1 MSKPVKLIAKTHK
14 IRNDFGILYT
24 THTAI
29 PCNDL
34 DAPECAFERAQVA
47 AGVLLVIPEVDEA
60 AAIAE
65 AEAAA
70 KAEAERL
77 AAEAFALSEEERLA
91 AEAEA
96 FSKAEEERLAAEAEA
111 AAAKPAKK
119 A

>member
-1 MSKPVKLIAKTHK
+1 MPTPVKLIAKSHK

-60 AAIAE
+60 ESIAE

-70 KAEAERL
+70 AAEKERL
-77 AAEAFALSEEERLA
+77 D

-96 FSKAEEERLAAEAEA
+96 AEA

-119 A
+119 S